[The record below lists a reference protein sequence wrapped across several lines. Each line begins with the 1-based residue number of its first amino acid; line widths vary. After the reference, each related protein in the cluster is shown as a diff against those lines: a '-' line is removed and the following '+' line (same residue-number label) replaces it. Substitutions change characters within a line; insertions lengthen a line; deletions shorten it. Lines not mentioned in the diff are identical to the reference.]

1 MPPPPPSP
9 ASLVQVGIGTPI
21 SPENAIKW
29 YKLAAEN
36 GDKRAANRL
45 TNFSKPGG
53 GGGVNHPNGNGSAV
67 TGATREELLARAT
80 EGGDVGDGNGKKEKD
95 CVIM

>member
-1 MPPPPPSP
+1 MQNLIPLFVS
-9 ASLVQVGIGTPI
+9 QVGIGTPI

-45 TNFSKPGG
+45 QNFSKA
-53 GGGVNHPNGNGSAV
+53 GVNTSSSGGS
-67 TGATREELLARAT
+67 ATREELLATAAAAD
-80 EGGDVGDGNGKKEKD
+80 GDSADSNGKRDKD
-95 CVIM
+95 CVVM